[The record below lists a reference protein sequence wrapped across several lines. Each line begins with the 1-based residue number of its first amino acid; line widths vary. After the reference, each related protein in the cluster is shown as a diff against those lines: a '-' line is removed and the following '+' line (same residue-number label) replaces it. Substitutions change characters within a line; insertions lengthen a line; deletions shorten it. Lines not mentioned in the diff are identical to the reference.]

1 MDGNNVAVSME
12 GDAIEDHIATL
23 MEKLEA
29 MRQSKESAGSASK
42 RYRQPFQTEIRT
54 LEFWRSIIS
63 ECLATFFFV
72 FIVSGSGL
80 AYSSKVPGGYGGDVI
95 LATALA
101 SGLSMAIL
109 SQCFG
114 NISGGHV
121 NPAVSL
127 AMAAAKKISP
137 MRAVMFVIA
146 QCGGGIAGA
155 ALIYGVNASGQYP
168 VVPTA
173 TLGSWE
179 RFGVELVLTFIVV
192 FTHCTVSEKK
202 LFGNGA
208 TMIGFAYAACSIVG
222 LPMLNPARALGPAF
236 VMNKLWENHW
246 VFWFGP
252 VVGGVLAAF
261 IYEFIFNAKRHG
273 KRAKDS
279 INGDSSSIQSEDE
292 PYEDNKYHPAA
303 YRPVGSGN
311 PTSPG
316 GAYCPSVAS
325 ASVYSSPPPKLE
337 RMDSK
342 YGKPAEGIYS
352 GSRSLYNAKIT
363 DGIYGGTKSMYTKS
377 PSLTRASLNRSQSV
391 YAKTQNPRDIL
402 PKPGPLI
409 PAQSLYPIKLG
420 NGGHLTANM
429 RDFGTPN
436 GNFIAGVKTNDGSF
450 VKVPQMAAGFN
461 QNTLN
466 FLAGRTGG
474 SKSYHDITDT
484 CDKSGMLQNFGAGNH
499 VTNQNVQNQHLQNAK
514 PEKGMVE
521 NIYGIRNSPTGGI
534 YPGNDVPRQENAQDK
549 REGFDLVLR
558 GTGNQASSN
567 FSRTAAYVKSVQNN
581 PGCKPRES
589 NYDIV
594 PSGIREVPNFSQKPH
609 NRSETSDYGS
619 NRSDTS
625 IYGMNRQQE
634 TANRQDENQNGEPSG
649 FKRPEKPDSDAKK
662 CRPEM
667 PLPEEAKNDGRGGQ
681 KMQFPMNGNYAPPP
695 MQGQQWNQMQMRPL
709 HQGGKAVMPQP
720 SPNAVPMP
728 GPLAMNYANQRNENR
743 QSPLSSVS
751 STSFSRNSPNPP
763 Y

>member
-1 MDGNNVAVSME
+1 
-12 GDAIEDHIATL
+12 
-23 MEKLEA
+23 
-29 MRQSKESAGSASK
+29 
-42 RYRQPFQTEIRT
+42 
-54 LEFWRSIIS
+54 
-63 ECLATFFFV
+63 
-72 FIVSGSGL
+72 
-80 AYSSKVPGGYGGDVI
+80 
-95 LATALA
+95 
-101 SGLSMAIL
+101 
-109 SQCFG
+109 
-114 NISGGHV
+114 
-121 NPAVSL
+121 
-127 AMAAAKKISP
+127 
-137 MRAVMFVIA
+137 
-146 QCGGGIAGA
+146 
-155 ALIYGVNASGQYP
+155 
-168 VVPTA
+168 
-173 TLGSWE
+173 
-179 RFGVELVLTFIVV
+179 
-192 FTHCTVSEKK
+192 
-202 LFGNGA
+202 
-208 TMIGFAYAACSIVG
+208 
-222 LPMLNPARALGPAF
+222 MLNPARALGPAF

-246 VFWFGP
+246 VFWLGP
-252 VVGGVLAAF
+252 VIGGVLAAF

-273 KRAKDS
+273 KRPKDS
-279 INGDSSSIQSEDE
+279 INGGWCIVAIRSAVRCLMDGLIADSSSIQSEDE

-325 ASVYSSPPPKLE
+325 ASVYSSPPTKLE

-342 YGKPAEGIYS
+342 YGKPVEGIYS
-352 GSRSLYNAKIT
+352 GSRSLYNAKVT
-363 DGIYGGTKSMYTKS
+363 DGIYSGTKSMYTKS

-391 YAKTQNPRDIL
+391 YAKSQNPRDIL

-429 RDFGTPN
+429 RDFGTPG

-450 VKVPQMAAGFN
+450 VKVPQMAPGFN

-474 SKSYHDITDT
+474 SKSYHDITDS

-499 VTNQNVQNQHLQNAK
+499 VANQNVQNQHLQNAK
-514 PEKGMVE
+514 PDKGMVE

-534 YPGNDVPRQENAQDK
+534 YPGNDTPRQENMQELQNK

-558 GTGNQASSN
+558 GSGSQANSN

-594 PSGIREVPNFSQKPH
+594 PSGIREVPNFNHKPH

-625 IYGMNRQQE
+625 IYGQNRQQE
-634 TANRQDENQNGEPSG
+634 AGSRQEENQNAEVSG
-649 FKRPEKPDSDAKK
+649 FKRTEKPDSEGKK
-662 CRPEM
+662 MCRPEM
-667 PLPEEAKNDGRGGQ
+667 PLPEEAKNDSRGGQ
-681 KMQFPMNGNYAPPP
+681 KMQFAMNGNYAATAV
-695 MQGQQWNQMQMRPL
+695 QGQQWGQMQMRPL
-709 HQGGKAVMPQP
+709 HQGGKAMMPQP
-720 SPNAVPMP
+720 SPNSVPMP
-728 GPLAMNYANQRNENR
+728 GPLAMNFANQRNENR

-751 STSFSRNSPNPP
+751 GNSFSRNSPNPP